1 MQAFIKEA
9 LLVLV
14 VAAVWQAMLAL
25 KGLSDEV
32 CFDECRH
39 EGI

>member
-9 LLVLV
+9 LLVLL

-25 KGLSDEV
+25 KGLSA
-32 CFDECRH
+32 
-39 EGI
+39 